1 MRVWLIL
8 LLPALAIVPV
18 LAVVRYCW
26 AVFYS
31 PQRAWR
37 IAVGFDQLANV
48 AANGDEDETIS
59 SRAAKARNAG
69 RQWGCVLCR
78 ILDALDPEHCNKSI
92 EADEG
97 DPMPATEKPPEENG
111 VRSGQSEATG
121 LINS

>member
-1 MRVWLIL
+1 MRLRLVA
-8 LLPALAIVPV
+8 LLPVLAIAPV

-26 AVFYS
+26 CIVSNPA
-31 PQRAWR
+31 RAWR

-69 RQWGCVLCR
+69 RRWGCVLCR
-78 ILDALDPEHCNKSI
+78 ILDALDPDHCDKSI

-97 DPMPATEKPPEENG
+97 APMPGTEKPPEETG
-111 VRSGQSEATG
+111 RRSGQSEATG